1 MEVLKV
7 SKDEIK
13 TYEKLKVISQI
24 ASVKGKIELFEKRYG
39 CTFEKFE
46 KDTQSKEKENF
57 NEWDDYIEW
66 KAYAKTLEELEA
78 KIVEIEDVQDIAIA

>member
-13 TYEKLKVISQI
+13 IYEKLKVISQI
-24 ASVKGKIELFEKRYG
+24 ASVKGKIQLFEKRYG
-39 CTFEKFE
+39 CTFEEFE

-57 NEWDDYIEW
+57 NAWDDYVEW
-66 KAYAKTLEELEA
+66 KAYMKTLEELEA
-78 KIVEIEDVQDIAIA
+78 KIREIENVQDIAIA